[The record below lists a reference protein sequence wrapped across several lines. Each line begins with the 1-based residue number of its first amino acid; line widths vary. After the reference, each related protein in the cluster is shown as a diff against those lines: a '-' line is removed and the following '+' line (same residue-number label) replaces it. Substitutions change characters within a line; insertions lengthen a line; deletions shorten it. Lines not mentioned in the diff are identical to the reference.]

1 MNDGMTQLTQVH
13 TLIIGSGAAGL
24 CAAVRLRA
32 EGVKDILIATEGLDM
47 GTSINTGSDKQTYY
61 KLSLC
66 GDQSDSP
73 RQVAQTLFDG
83 GSMHGDIA
91 LIEAAL
97 SARCFLHLANLGVKF
112 PTDAFGQFVG
122 YKTDHDPRQRATS
135 VGPYTSRDMCR
146 ALIQRVKELRIP
158 FWENVHCVELLT
170 YDESIKEPGTES
182 VLQRS
187 PRTRRVCGAIF
198 EDADGDP
205 VPVIAENV
213 VFAVGGPGDLYET
226 SVYPQSQTSSI
237 GLALK
242 IGAEAQN
249 LPESQFGMAS
259 TKFRWNV
266 SGTYMQV
273 VPRFVSTD
281 MDGNDPKEFLTEYFD
296 DLGDLCSK
304 IFLKGYQWPF
314 DVRKVVL
321 KSRGRSEAQSPD
333 THGSSIIDIL
343 VYIET
348 VERWRRV
355 FLDFRSNPTGFS
367 RESLSDEAKNYLE
380 KSNALFGTPIER
392 LETMNPGAIEL
403 YAANGIDL
411 RNEMLEIAVCA
422 QHNNGGLAGSIWW
435 ESTNVKHLFPI
446 GEVNGSHGVA
456 RPGGSALNSGQ
467 VGAFRAA
474 EYIANR
480 YKTWTVDVDRAT
492 ETAKAAVADYEIRD
506 EISNCGG
513 PDFMKYRRRM
523 SQFGAAIRNLDG
535 LETAVHDAWASKNR
549 VGEADSFFQFDR
561 ILAHAVYLDAI
572 LFAVRS
578 GIGSRGSGMVLQSGS
593 TPIHPKLDPAV
604 WSMQPEDFSYREKV
618 LVSRFDPETGKVEHR
633 WESRRP
639 IPESDT
645 WFETAWK
652 AYRNGEVY
660 GE

>member
-1 MNDGMTQLTQVH
+1 MNKVH

-24 CAAVRLRA
+24 CAAIRLRA
-32 EGVKDILIATEGLDM
+32 EGIDDIQIVSKGLDT

-66 GDQSDSP
+66 GDEPDSP
-73 RQVAQTLFDG
+73 RQMAQTLFDG

-91 LIEAAL
+91 LVEAAL
-97 SARCFLHLANLGVKF
+97 SARCFMNLVNLGVEF

-146 ALIQRVKELRIP
+146 TLIEVVEIVQIP
-158 FWENVHCVELLT
+158 VWEGLCVELLKIT
-170 YDESIKEPGTES
+170 QDN
-182 VLQRS
+182 QD
-187 PRTRRVCGAIF
+187 RVCGAIF
-198 EDADGDP
+198 YSHEGEI
-205 VPVIAENV
+205 VPIIAENV

-226 SVYPQSQTSSI
+226 SVYPTSQASSI
-237 GLALK
+237 GLALA

-249 LPESQFGMAS
+249 LTESQFGMAS

-281 MDGNDPKEFLTEYFD
+281 KDGNDPKEFMTEYFD
-296 DLGDLCSK
+296 DWGDLCSK

-314 DVRKVVL
+314 DVRKVI
-321 KSRGRSEAQSPD
+321 D
-333 THGSSIIDIL
+333 GSSIIDIL

-348 VERWRRV
+348 VEKNRRV
-355 FLDFRSNPTGFS
+355 FLDYRSNPSGFS
-367 RESLSDEAKNYLE
+367 RETLSDEARNYLE

-411 RNEMLEIAVCA
+411 RTEMLEIAVCA
-422 QHNNGGLAGSIWW
+422 QHNNGGLAGNIWW
-435 ESTNVKHLFPI
+435 ESTNIKHLFPV
-446 GEVNGSHGVA
+446 GEVNGSHGVT

-474 EYIANR
+474 EFIRNR
-480 YKTWTVDVDRAT
+480 YSDWTLDIAAAT
-492 ETAKAAVADYEIRD
+492 ESAQRTLAVLASQRNRSWDDVGYPRL
-506 EISNCGG
+506 
-513 PDFMKYRRRM
+513 RQRM
-523 SQFGAAIRNLDG
+523 SQHGAAIRNPQNLPNVVR
-535 LETAVHDAWASKNR
+535 EAWEQYKKTSKTNR
-549 VGEADSFFQFDR
+549 VPLLGLTS
-561 ILAHAVYLDAI
+561 AVYLDAI
-572 LFAVRS
+572 HFAVQS
-578 GIGSRGSGMVLQSGS
+578 GMGSRGSGMVLQSES
-593 TPIHPKLDPAV
+593 TPIHPKLDPTV
-604 WSMQPEDFSYREKV
+604 WSMQPEDVSFREKV

-633 WESRRP
+633 WEPRRP

-652 AYRNGEVY
+652 AYRNGDIY
-660 GE
+660 DKSCF